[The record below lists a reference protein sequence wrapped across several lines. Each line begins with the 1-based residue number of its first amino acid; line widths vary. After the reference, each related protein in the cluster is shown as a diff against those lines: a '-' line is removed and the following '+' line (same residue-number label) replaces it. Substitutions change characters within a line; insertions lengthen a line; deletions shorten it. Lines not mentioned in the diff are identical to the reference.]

1 MFYFSIVLS
10 GAVSYFDVLDG
21 DIEYSFVMGIMLGII
36 VIGAASYTS
45 AVWEKQKQLV
55 WSINTAFMF
64 VSITIVTH
72 IQGLMA

>member
-1 MFYFSIVLS
+1 
-10 GAVSYFDVLDG
+10 
-21 DIEYSFVMGIMLGII
+21 MGIMLGII